1 MGQVG
6 SVERK
11 SRNQLNRKETIK
23 KAEKKKMSSVKRS
36 LKLNILVRL
45 IKRKKKIQTMSGVKK
60 TTPLHILKDNKRM
73 L

>member
-1 MGQVG
+1 MWK
-6 SVERK
+6 ERAEI
-11 SRNQLNRKETIK
+11 NETEKRQSK
-23 KAEKKKMSSVKRS
+23 KQKKKMSSLKRS